1 MRALALLHLA
11 CKGRRQDAQPLLVAE
26 RTPHHRAKRRYIAI
40 DTVYLGIVHGVLAGD
55 ALALTMRNYEHIK
68 ANVDELPALLL
79 ELTICD
85 EDDNL
90 LDVIKNDGRPPQL
103 A

>member
-11 CKGRRQDAQPLLVAE
+11 CEVTGRM
-26 RTPHHRAKRRYIAI
+26 PHHRAKRRNIAI
-40 DTVYLGIVHGVLAGD
+40 DTKYLGTVHGMLTGD
-55 ALALTMRNYEHIK
+55 ALSLTTRNYELVK
-68 ANVDELPALLL
+68 ANVDELPALQL

-90 LDVIKNDGRPPQL
+90 LDVIKNNGRPLQL